1 MFIGLLAG
9 LVNGSNHTNYV
20 LLSNQ
25 KREIQYTLISLH
37 SNERRQGFH
46 CYPFVAKLDRFVG
59 SCNTL
64 NDLSNKVCIPNKTEK
79 LNLIVFKH
87 DYRYKWFKNIN
98 KAYIIRM

>member
-1 MFIGLLAG
+1 MFVGLLAG
-9 LVNGSNHTNYV
+9 LVNGSNNTNYV

-37 SNERRQGFH
+37 SNECRQGFH

-87 DYRYKWFKNIN
+87 DYRYK
-98 KAYIIRM
+98 